1 MLNIGFDAKRLF
13 NNFTGLGNYS
23 RTLLLDLSANFP
35 EEVYFLYTPKVKS
48 LPATNFFLNSPGF
61 QVHRPKRAQKVFWR
75 SLGIKKMLKK
85 HEIDV
90 FHGLSHEIP
99 LGIQHTGIKSVV
111 TIHDLIFKHYPKQ
124 YKPIDNLIYDAKF
137 KYACRHADK
146 IVAISES
153 TRKDIIDFYHIDPE
167 KIEVIYQSCNDQ
179 FKQKWTVGKINAV
192 LEKYNLPQDFILYVG
207 SVIERK
213 NLLNIVKAIKILPK
227 NVTPHLVVVGE
238 GSAYKNKVHEF
249 LAEHGMEEQVSF
261 IAPVFEDIP
270 ALYQQAKVFVY
281 PSVYEGFGIPVIE
294 ALYSHTPVVTSNVS
308 SLPEAGGPDTLQVD
322 PASIEALA
330 EAIEKALTDEQ
341 LRQHMITKGYE
352 YVKKFDGDEAAI
364 QMMEM
369 YRKLNIM

>member
-35 EEVYFLYTPKVKS
+35 EEAYFLYTPKVKKINS
-48 LPATNFFLNSPGF
+48 TVFFLNSPGF
-61 QVHRPKRAQKVFWR
+61 QVYRPKLAQKVFWR

-124 YKPIDNLIYDAKF
+124 YKPLDNLIYDAKF

-153 TRKDIIDFYHIDPE
+153 TRKDIVDFYQIEPE

-179 FKQKWTVGKINAV
+179 FKQKLSEGSINAI
-192 LEKYNLPQDFILYVG
+192 LKKYNLPRDFILYVG
-207 SVIERK
+207 SVIKRK
-213 NLLNIVKAIKILPK
+213 NLLNIVKALEILPK
-227 NVTPHLVVVGE
+227 NVSPHLVVVGE
-238 GSAYKNKVHEF
+238 GGAYKNKVHEF
-249 LAEHGMEEQVSF
+249 LAERGMEEQVSF
-261 IAPVFEDIP
+261 ITPVFEDIP

-322 PASIEALA
+322 PDSVEALA
-330 EAIEKALTDEQ
+330 EALEKALTDEE
-341 LRQHMITKGYE
+341 LRQQMITRGYA
-352 YVKKFDGDEAAI
+352 YVQRFDGDEAAK
-364 QMMEM
+364 QMMHL
-369 YRKLNIM
+369 YRNL